1 MLANSDLTNLPT
13 ATWVY
18 LAFYILTLFV
28 HFVFMAY
35 VLGGGVYFLFAG
47 AATSKSRL
55 HPTDARTSTSTP
67 SPSQGE
73 GRGESSDHQQSQ
85 PSTNPIIALIRDW
98 MPFAISAAITAGV
111 APLLFIQILYRHRFY
126 TANLLLLH
134 RWMAIVPVLIVA
146 FYLAY
151 VIKSGRFERMRTFWR
166 VAISGIV
173 AGCFLFVAWSWT
185 ENHLLS
191 LDRARWESFYVESRW
206 IYRSMA
212 ILPRLLMWVALTLA
226 IMPQLVRWQLWATR
240 ATESNDA
247 LCQANRRLN
256 VLSLIGLISS
266 AALLAL
272 SNIPYVD
279 AENLPVVLQS
289 WVPTQYVVGGI
300 ALLLACLGTAMSM
313 RGPFTPPK
321 LRPNLLSILALSAYV
336 FAILKMRELHRIA
349 AVDLAALIPQ
359 HESAAQSGGAIVFIA
374 FTVINIV
381 LVGVCICIARRALAN

>member
-1 MLANSDLTNLPT
+1 MLANNDLTNLPT

-35 VLGGGVYFLFAG
+35 VLGGGVYLLFAG
-47 AATSKSRL
+47 AATSDSRTNEKSRANANRRANSTSL
-55 HPTDARTSTSTP
+55 EHTTDPRPSTP

-73 GRGESSDHQQSQ
+73 GRGEGSDHQQ
-85 PSTNPIIALIRDW
+85 PPTSTNPITALIRDW

-151 VIKSGRFERMRTFWR
+151 VIKSGRFERMRTYWR

-212 ILPRLLMWVALTLA
+212 I
-226 IMPQLVRWQLWATR
+226 
-240 ATESNDA
+240 
-247 LCQANRRLN
+247 
-256 VLSLIGLISS
+256 
-266 AALLAL
+266 
-272 SNIPYVD
+272 
-279 AENLPVVLQS
+279 
-289 WVPTQYVVGGI
+289 
-300 ALLLACLGTAMSM
+300 
-313 RGPFTPPK
+313 
-321 LRPNLLSILALSAYV
+321 
-336 FAILKMRELHRIA
+336 
-349 AVDLAALIPQ
+349 
-359 HESAAQSGGAIVFIA
+359 
-374 FTVINIV
+374 
-381 LVGVCICIARRALAN
+381 